1 MINIIIADDHKLIR
15 DGLRKLIENEI
26 DLKITAETDNP
37 FEISRLLEN
46 FKCDIL
52 LLDLQFPN
60 KSGLDVLKDLKI
72 QKPDLKVLILSMHP
86 EERYAIRSLKSG
98 ASGYISKDDD
108 PMLVIKAVRKI
119 HDGRKYISPQ
129 VSEQLINDLG
139 SDSNKPMHEYLS
151 DREFQ
156 VFILIAKGKSQTN
169 IANELSL
176 SVSTINTYRGRILD
190 KLKLKTTSDL
200 ILYGI
205 ENKLID

>member
-1 MINIIIADDHKLIR
+1 
-15 DGLRKLIENEI
+15 
-26 DLKITAETDNP
+26 
-37 FEISRLLEN
+37 
-46 FKCDIL
+46 
-52 LLDLQFPN
+52 
-60 KSGLDVLKDLKI
+60 
-72 QKPDLKVLILSMHP
+72 MHP

-108 PMLVIKAVRKI
+108 PILVIKAVRKI
-119 HDGRKYISPQ
+119 YDGRKYISPQ
-129 VSEQLINDLG
+129 ISEKLINDLG

-200 ILYGI
+200 IHYGI